1 MGGSLDCIMLAAG
14 ESMRMGKW
22 KMMLPFGDSTIV
34 ERSVDAA
41 LEVCGRVILV
51 TGFRAEEI
59 EAVFRNRKNVH
70 IVRNTEYH
78 RGMFSSIHAGAK
90 AVSSSPYFIALG
102 DMPLV
107 TPDIYEYL
115 LSFHGHDAVIPK
127 FHGKKGHPVLL
138 SGRTRDFLLSLSP
151 DDTLRTVIAEYP
163 SLAVPVEEQGVLT
176 DIDTPEDYSSLSSR
190 Q

>member
-1 MGGSLDCIMLAAG
+1 MAGEIDCVMLAAG

-22 KMMLPFGDSTIV
+22 KMMLPFNGTTIA

-41 LEVCGRVILV
+41 LEVCDRVILV
-51 TGFRAEEI
+51 TGYRAEDI
-59 EAVFRNRKNVH
+59 EEVFRDHRGVH

-78 RGMFSSIHAGAK
+78 RGMFSSIRAGVA
-90 AVSSSPYFIALG
+90 AVTSSPYIIALA

-107 TPDIYEYL
+107 TPEMYEYL
-115 LSFHGHDAVIPK
+115 LTFRGHDAVIPK

-163 SLAVPVEEQGVLT
+163 SLAVPVEEKGIIT
-176 DIDTPEDYSSLSSR
+176 DIDTPEDYSNI
-190 Q
+190 QF